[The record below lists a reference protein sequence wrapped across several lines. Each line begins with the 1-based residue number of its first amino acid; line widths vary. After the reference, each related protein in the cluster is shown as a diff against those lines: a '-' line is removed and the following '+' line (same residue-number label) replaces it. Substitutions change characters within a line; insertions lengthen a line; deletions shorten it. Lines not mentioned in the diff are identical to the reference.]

1 MDNEIKAIIKVTN
14 LSAWYQEYHVL
25 DNIDFEVYP
34 GEIFIIAGGSGS
46 GKTTLL
52 RCLIGLHNEASGK
65 IMIDGDDLITASEN
79 TRIKILQKIGVAFQS
94 TALFG
99 SMTLI
104 ENVMFPLEE
113 LTSLPSDAN
122 MAIATTK
129 LEMVGLGDFLNYYPA
144 ELSGGMQK
152 RAAIA
157 RAMILE
163 PKIIFLDEPSSGL
176 DPVTSIQI
184 DNLIK
189 TLSQALKIT
198 FVIVSHDLPSIYNI
212 GQRLIM
218 LHDKKIIAT
227 GIPGELQKSS
237 TNTLV
242 NNFFNRQV

>member
-1 MDNEIKAIIKVTN
+1 MENETKAIIKVTN
-14 LSAWYQEYHVL
+14 LSAWYQAYHVL
-25 DNIDFEVYP
+25 DNIDFDVYP

-52 RCLIGLHNEASGK
+52 RCLIGLHSEVSGK
-65 IMIDGDDLITASEN
+65 IMLDGDDLITASEK

-113 LTSLPSDAN
+113 LTSLPPDAN
-122 MAIATTK
+122 IAIATNK
-129 LEMVGLGDFLNYYPA
+129 LEMVGLGDFLHYYPA

-157 RAMILE
+157 RAMVLE

-176 DPVTSIQI
+176 DPITSIQI

-198 FVIVSHDLPSIYNI
+198 FVIVSHDLASIYNI

-218 LHDKKIIAT
+218 LDDKKIIAT
-227 GIPGELQKSS
+227 GIPKELQKAPR
-237 TNTLV
+237 NTIV
-242 NNFFNRQV
+242 YNFFNRQV